1 VIFLPRASRYLL
13 QSITAGA
20 FPILLISAT
29 FMVPSTLADA
39 RSPQRATRYPYL
51 KAPVRVRSLK
61 RLDYPEPI
69 LPFEPV
75 RSIQDLAPTETLA
88 DALERA
94 YRTNPT
100 LAVRRYELRATD
112 ENLAQALSEL
122 RPTSQ
127 IQVTGNYDKIVPGQR
142 TQATRPLADQLIS
155 SIITRND
162 LSAQVIV
169 DQPLY
174 TGGRATADIVAAGE
188 DIRSGREAL
197 RGTEG
202 DLLTRV
208 VTAYVDVRR
217 DTKALDIRKAN
228 VNVIEATLAEVRA
241 RRFAG
246 ELTRTDIAQAEVQ
259 YDSARIQYN
268 ASVDQLEQSRAA
280 YAALV
285 GANPGVLA
293 QEPPL
298 PQLPRS
304 IDEAFDVA
312 EKDNPELAQAIFAE
326 RASRA
331 RIVSA
336 RAAGRPTLSLRGTAG
351 LNGQAAPFY
360 LYNEDQSF
368 SGRAVLTIPL
378 TAGGRTGSLTAQAKD
393 RNSADRLRI
402 EAARRLMV
410 QNIIGAWN
418 QIVTAGRNLEV
429 QQSQLKAVSVLNEG
443 MYAEYRAGLRST
455 FDVLF
460 AQNNLRDT
468 QIGLLASHHDL
479 YLAQAT
485 LLRHLGKLEV
495 AKMMTSTSLYDPSV
509 HVRQVEHRGRLPWDG
524 VVRTL
529 DPLLAPGARQ
539 QRLEQLQRLPVAPLL
554 APAEPKL
561 PNPPISRKSPE
572 TPIPG
577 TTGAPSRR
585 KGP

>member
-1 VIFLPRASRYLL
+1 MRPA
-13 QSITAGA
+13 
-20 FPILLISAT
+20 
-29 FMVPSTLADA
+29 
-39 RSPQRATRYPYL
+39 RYPFL
-51 KAPVRVRSLK
+51 KSPARYNNQTK
-61 RLDYPEPI
+61 LDYPYPI
-69 LPFEPV
+69 LPFEPTSTTRV
-75 RSIQDLAPTETLA
+75 VVPTQTLA

-127 IQVTGNYDKIVPGQR
+127 IQITGTYDKTVPGQQ
-142 TQATRPLADQLIS
+142 TQATRPLTDRLNSA
-155 SIITRND
+155 IITRND
-162 LSAQVIV
+162 LNAQLIV

-174 TGGRATADIVAAGE
+174 TGGRASADIAAASE

-217 DTKALDIRKAN
+217 DTKALEFRRAN
-228 VNVIEATLAEVRA
+228 VKVIDAMLAEIRA
-241 RRFAG
+241 RRTAG

-259 YDSARIQYN
+259 FDNARIQFN
-268 ASVDQLEQSRAA
+268 AAVDQLEQSRAA

-285 GANPGVLA
+285 GENPGVLA
-293 QEPPL
+293 EEPPL
-298 PQLPRS
+298 PQVPRT
-304 IDEAFDVA
+304 INDAFNVA
-312 EKDNPELAQAIFAE
+312 ERDNPELAQAVFAE

-331 RIVSA
+331 RIASA
-336 RAAGRPTLSLRGTAG
+336 RAAGRPTLTLRGTAG

-360 LYNEDQSF
+360 LYNEDQSLA
-368 SGRAVLTIPL
+368 GRAVLTIPL

-410 QNIIGAWN
+410 QNIVGAWN
-418 QIVTAGRNLEV
+418 QMVTAERNLEV

-479 YLAQAT
+479 YLAKAT

-495 AKMMTSTSLYDPSV
+495 AKLMIGTSLYDPSV

-524 VVRTL
+524 VVRSL
-529 DPLLAPGARQ
+529 DPLLAPGARP
-539 QRLEQLQRLPVAPLL
+539 QRLEQPQRLPVTPML
-554 APAEPKL
+554 APATPKVRK
-561 PNPPISRKSPE
+561 PPIARESPE
-572 TPIPG
+572 TSIPG
-577 TTGAPSRR
+577 TTGAPPRR
-585 KGP
+585 KGL